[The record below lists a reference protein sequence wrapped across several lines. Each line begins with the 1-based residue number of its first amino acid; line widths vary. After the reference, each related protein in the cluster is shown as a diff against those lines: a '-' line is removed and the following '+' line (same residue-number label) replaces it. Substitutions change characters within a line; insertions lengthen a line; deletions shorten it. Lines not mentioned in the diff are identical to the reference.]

1 MMKHEYNV
9 IIAEHYAAYRPPLHH
24 LILKK
29 CLKEYGKSKK
39 FKLGLD
45 VGCGT
50 GQSSVALTD
59 FCEKVI
65 AIDPSPEMLVM
76 AKPNRLIS
84 YKSFDGKN
92 IDLPEGHFDI
102 VTFAGSLFYAKSQR
116 LFDGMLRVIKND
128 GLILIYDFEI
138 VLEEFYRHLKLDDI
152 STTIDYDHWV
162 DFSGLDTY
170 GISKL
175 QTQKELIKIKV
186 STKNLAHLLLAE
198 QGVYHAIASKYPV
211 QDPFKMVCGILES
224 RNSDELLVNV
234 FYTMYRAEK

>member
-1 MMKHEYNV
+1 MMKHEYDV
-9 IIAEHYAAYRPPLHH
+9 IIAEHYAAYRPPLHQV
-24 LILKK
+24 ILKK
-29 CLKEYGKSKK
+29 CLKEYQESK

-76 AKPNRLIS
+76 AKSNRLIN
-84 YKSFDGKN
+84 YRSFDGKN
-92 IDLPEGHFDI
+92 LDFPDDQFDI
-102 VTFAGSLFYAKSQR
+102 VTFAGSLFYGKSQR
-116 LFDGMLRVIKND
+116 LFDETLRVTKRN

-138 VLEEFYRHLKLDDI
+138 VLDEFQRDLEILVDKSLEG
-152 STTIDYDHWV
+152 YDHWL

-175 QTQKELIKIKV
+175 FTQKKRMKIKV
-186 STKNLAHLLLAE
+186 TPKEMTHVLLAE
-198 QGVYHAIASKYPV
+198 HGVYQALISKRPDV
-211 QDPFKMVCGILES
+211 IPFEMVYEQLK
-224 RNSDELLVNV
+224 NHHFQELPFNI
-234 FYTMYRAEK
+234 FYTLYKTEK

>member
-1 MMKHEYNV
+1 MMKHEYDV
-9 IIAEHYAAYRPPLHH
+9 IIAENYAAYRPPLHD

-29 CLKEYGKSKK
+29 CLKGYQKSK

-50 GQSSVALTD
+50 GQSSVALTG

-76 AKPNRLIS
+76 AKSNRRIS

-92 IDLPEGHFDI
+92 LDFPDDQFDI

-116 LFDGMLRVIKND
+116 LFDETLRVTKRD

-138 VLEEFYRHLKLDDI
+138 MMDEFQRDLGILVEKSLEG
-152 STTIDYDHWV
+152 YDHWL
-162 DFSGLDTY
+162 DLSGLDTY

-175 QTQKELIKIKV
+175 FTQKERIKIQV
-186 STKNLAHLLLAE
+186 SPKEMTHLLLAE
-198 QGVYHAIASKYPV
+198 YGVYQALLSKYPDV
-211 QDPFKMVCGILES
+211 IPFDMVYGKLK
-224 RNSDELLVNV
+224 NLHLQELPVDI
-234 FYTMYRAEK
+234 FYTLYKTEK